1 MAKIRDLKEKVY
13 TEISKIK
20 KGSVVTYKELA
31 LKVGSPKAIRA
42 VATIVG
48 QNPNPIVVP
57 CHRVIRSDG
66 KVGEYTYKGKRN
78 QKMKIKL
85 LREEGV
91 NIVGEKVVIDIYS
104 L

>member
-1 MAKIRDLKEKVY
+1 MAKIKDLKEKVY
-13 TEISKIK
+13 KELSNIK
-20 KGSVVTYKELA
+20 KGSVLTYKELA

-66 KVGEYTYKGKRN
+66 KVGEYTYKGKRD

-85 LREEGV
+85 LTEEGLLLKGIELCL
-91 NIVGEKVVIDIYS
+91 N
-104 L
+104 

>member
-1 MAKIRDLKEKVY
+1 MAKIKYLKEKIY
-13 TEISKIK
+13 EELSNIK
-20 KGSVVTYKELA
+20 KGTVITYKELA
-31 LKVGSPKAIRA
+31 LKVGSPKAIRV

-85 LREEGV
+85 LMEEGV
-91 NIVGEKVVIDIYS
+91 VIKNSKVI

>member
-1 MAKIRDLKEKVY
+1 MKIKDLKEKVY
-13 TEISKIK
+13 KEISKIK
-20 KGSVVTYKELA
+20 KGKVLTYKELA
-31 LKVGSPKAIRA
+31 EKVGSPKAIRA

-48 QNPNPIVVP
+48 KNPNPIMVP

-85 LREEGV
+85 LMEG
-91 NIVGEKVVIDIYS
+91 EVVIKRERVMI
-104 L
+104 

>member
-1 MAKIRDLKEKVY
+1 MKIKDLKEKVY
-13 TEISKIK
+13 KEISKIK
-20 KGSVVTYKELA
+20 KGHVLTYKELA
-31 LKVGSPKAIRA
+31 EKVGSPKAIRA

-48 QNPNPIVVP
+48 KNPNPIVVP

-85 LREEGV
+85 LTEEGIRV
-91 NIVGEKVVIDIYS
+91 KGDKVVI
-104 L
+104 

>member
-1 MAKIRDLKEKVY
+1 MTKIKDLKEKVY
-13 TEISKIK
+13 KELSNIK
-20 KGSVVTYKELA
+20 KGSVITYKELA
-31 LKVGSPKAIRA
+31 AKVGSPKAIRA

-57 CHRVIRSDG
+57 CHRVIRSDH

-85 LREEGV
+85 LTAEG
-91 NIVGEKVVIDIYS
+91 IVIKGEKVV

>member
-1 MAKIRDLKEKVY
+1 MAKIKDLKEKVY
-13 TEISKIK
+13 EELSKIK
-20 KGSVVTYKELA
+20 KGKVLTYKELA

-48 QNPNPIVVP
+48 KNPNPIVVP

-85 LREEGV
+85 LMEEGV
-91 NIVGEKVVIDIYS
+91 KVVGEKVMV
-104 L
+104 

>member
-1 MAKIRDLKEKVY
+1 MKTRELKEKVY
-13 TEISKIK
+13 AEISKIK
-20 KGSVVTYKELA
+20 KGKVLTYKELA
-31 LKVGSPKAIRA
+31 EKVGSPKAIRA

-48 QNPNPIVVP
+48 KNPNPIMVP

-85 LREEGV
+85 LQDEGV
-91 NIVGEKVVIDIYS
+91 VIKRERVMI
-104 L
+104 

>member
-1 MAKIRDLKEKVY
+1 MKTKDLKEKVY
-13 TEISKIK
+13 AEISKIK
-20 KGSVVTYKELA
+20 KGSVLTYKELA
-31 LKVGSPKAIRA
+31 EKAGSPKAIRA

-57 CHRVIRSDG
+57 CHRVIRSDY
-66 KVGEYTYKGKRN
+66 KVGEYTYKGNRN

-85 LREEGV
+85 LQEEGV
-91 NIVGEKVVIDIYS
+91 VIKGERII

>member
-1 MAKIRDLKEKVY
+1 MKVKELKEKVY
-13 TEISKIK
+13 EEISKIK
-20 KGSVVTYKELA
+20 KGSVLTYKELA
-31 LKVGSPKAIRA
+31 EKAGSPKAIRA

-48 QNPNPIVVP
+48 KNPNPIVVP
-57 CHRVIRSDG
+57 CHRVIRSDY

-85 LREEGV
+85 LTEEG
-91 NIVGEKVVIDIYS
+91 IKIKGEKVVIDIYS